1 MSVVLKLDHPWTAE
15 KFISTDQHRFGDAW
29 RYELVDGE
37 IIAHAAPASDHGAIM
52 AGLTTALGSRHSNLP
67 KGCRPEVG
75 SAATPRS
82 VYRNTARIPDVMVR
96 CGQHPRV
103 AFEVVS
109 PSEIRGWRDRDLKR
123 MHMQAVEGIEE
134 LVEVYQDDYA
144 IHIYRHL
151 PGGAWSFEALGGRDA
166 TLRLESLGL
175 ALPLAEIYAFVDLPD
190 TQAEPA

>member
-1 MSVVLKLDHPWTAE
+1 
-15 KFISTDQHRFGDAW
+15 
-29 RYELVDGE
+29 
-37 IIAHAAPASDHGAIM
+37 
-52 AGLTTALGSRHSNLP
+52 
-67 KGCRPEVG
+67 
-75 SAATPRS
+75 
-82 VYRNTARIPDVMVR
+82 MVR

-166 TLRLESLGL
+166 RLRLESLGL